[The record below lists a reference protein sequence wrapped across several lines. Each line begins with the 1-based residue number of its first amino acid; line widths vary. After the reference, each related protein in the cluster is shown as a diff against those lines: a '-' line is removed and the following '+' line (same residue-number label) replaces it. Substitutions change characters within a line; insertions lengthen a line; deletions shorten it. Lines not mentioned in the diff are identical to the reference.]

1 MFPQRRGTIPEGAP
15 LGFARCGGETWLEEG
30 FLHDGFVLATF
41 VPRFELLHAESR
53 LPGEVEEPIVG
64 EGAAVGRLLVLVE
77 QVVVIPKVALL
88 LGCACGLR
96 RVH

>member
-1 MFPQRRGTIPEGAP
+1 MGALDP
-15 LGFARCGGETWLEEG
+15 GILGLAEVFV
-30 FLHDGFVLATF
+30 HDGFVLATF

-77 QVVVIPKVALL
+77 QVVVILKVALL
-88 LGCACGLR
+88 LGRACGLR